1 MSGYTKLFNSILAST
16 IWRASDTTRIVW
28 ITLLAMSDKD
38 GICEGSIPG
47 LADLAHVSVEDC
59 ETALAELAAPDTYS
73 RTSEHEGRR
82 IETIDGVGWQLL
94 NHAKY
99 RMKMSEDERR
109 EYNRKKQAEHRA
121 KQKEAV
127 NECQTESMT
136 VNDSQSQSAMSAH
149 TDTDTDSEADKE
161 KPSEAASPL
170 VAKESEGKTIL
181 ISQVLSGIKK
191 ELGLKRH
198 SPGQER
204 DWANYAG
211 LAFDNGFTA
220 SEFLECFTL
229 LRKQKWRTGAVS
241 ADQVSKNLSELPKLR
256 LDGKQNNPKL
266 QTASEK
272 IAADDE
278 VRKNRVPRMPKPGSA
293 DTETLKGN

>member
-82 IETIDGVGWQLL
+82 IEPIDGVGWQLL

-109 EYNRKKQAEHRA
+109 EYNRRKQAEHRA
-121 KQKEAV
+121 KEKELKDAEVSNSV
-127 NECQTESMT
+127 NEYQTESMT

-149 TDTDTDSEADKE
+149 TDTESKAEKKREKSGFNKPPTPTRIQIKTNDSEWIELLKQ
-161 KPSEAASPL
+161 
-170 VAKESEGKTIL
+170 ESI
-181 ISQVLSGIKK
+181 
-191 ELGLKRH
+191 
-198 SPGQER
+198 
-204 DWANYAG
+204 YAHID
-211 LAFDNGFTA
+211 FD
-220 SEFLECFTL
+220 
-229 LRKQKWRTGAVS
+229 R
-241 ADQVSKNLSELPKLR
+241 
-256 LDGKQNNPKL
+256 
-266 QTASEK
+266 
-272 IAADDE
+272 E
-278 VRKNRVPRMPKPGSA
+278 VRKAQLWIADNPPRKFTKMFFKRWINRIEPSLELPANQKPTEADENDRKAREIIRAQQKASYVPRS
-293 DTETLKGN
+293 